1 MTGRGVDAI
10 ARPPAGDGAPG
21 AGPPR
26 DSLNAILARDET
38 RAVFQPIVELDSG
51 AIVGF
56 EALARGPAGSPLARP
71 AALFDAARAGDLI
84 AELDWTCR
92 ATAFG
97 AALDG
102 GLGDE
107 ITLFVNVEPVAL
119 DAPCPSRYR
128 QVYESARAGLRVAIE
143 ITERALTERPA
154 ELLAAVGAA
163 REQGWGVALDDIGAD
178 RRSLALLPLLR
189 PDVLKLDLRLVQQRP
204 SPEAA
209 EIVTAVAAQAERTG
223 ATVLAEGI
231 ETAEQVT
238 RARSLG
244 ATLGQGWHFGHPA
257 PLGELLSSAEPGPVL
272 PLSAPPPPRGLTP
285 FDIVTSARGAREG
298 GRDLLAA
305 VSRELERQAEAL
317 GDTALIMASF
327 DEAAVVGEETLAL
340 YERLSERLAFV
351 GMLGVG
357 IDETPASRIRSA
369 EPAPGDGGGE
379 WDVAVVGPH
388 FAAALAARHLGGTGD
403 RTFQFAVTHD
413 RDLVVD
419 CARSLMTRIG
429 ESSQPSLAG

>member
-10 ARPPAGDGAPG
+10 ARSPAGGGTAR

-26 DSLNAILARDET
+26 DSLNAILARDAT
-38 RAVFQPIVELDSG
+38 RAVFQPIIELDSG
-51 AIVGF
+51 AVVGF

-107 ITLFVNVEPVAL
+107 LTLFVNVEPGAL

-143 ITERALTERPA
+143 ITESALTERPA

-178 RRSLALLPLLR
+178 RRSLALMPLLR

-209 EIVTAVAAQAERTG
+209 EIVNAVAAQAERTG

-231 ETAEQVT
+231 ETDEQVT

-257 PLGELLSSAEPGPVL
+257 PLGEVLSSAKPGPVL
-272 PLSAPPPPRGLTP
+272 PLAAPPSPRGLTP
-285 FDIVTSARGAREG
+285 FEIVTSARRAREG
-298 GRDLLAA
+298 DVDLLAA
-305 VSRELERQAEAL
+305 VSRELERQAEAI
-317 GDTALIMASF
+317 GDTALVLAGF
-327 DEAAVVGEETLAL
+327 HDAAVVGEETLAL

-357 IDETPASRIRSA
+357 VDETPAAGIRSA
-369 EPAPGDGGGE
+369 QTAPDNPSNE

-388 FAAALAARHLGGTGD
+388 FAAALAARHVGGAAD
-403 RTFQFAVTHD
+403 QTFQFAVTHD
-413 RDLVVD
+413 RDLAVE
-419 CARSLMTRIG
+419 CARLLMARIG
-429 ESSQPSLAG
+429 ERSRPGPAA